1 MNSVIGHP
9 SHNRE
14 EKELNKME
22 NRTNYR
28 RTTRAADIMSKPVNT
43 AKDSKTEES
52 VPFRC
57 SGDITVHSKTGD
69 SGRTSYRMNLCK
81 EDKNTG
87 DPVFFTL
94 WVSFAKDAKTLC
106 GALPSNGKARIRV
119 NDAFLSVS
127 LADGNPVLVVM
138 SAEILKQ

>member
-1 MNSVIGHP
+1 
-9 SHNRE
+9 
-14 EKELNKME
+14 ME

-28 RTTRAADIMSKPVNT
+28 RTTRNNAT
-43 AKDSKTEES
+43 APQTGNAIPETKTES
-52 VPFRC
+52 AIPFRC
-57 SGDITVHSKTGD
+57 SGDITIHTKTGD

-94 WVSFAKDAKTLC
+94 WVSFVKDAKTLC

-138 SAEILKQ
+138 SAEILNK

>member
-1 MNSVIGHP
+1 
-9 SHNRE
+9 
-14 EKELNKME
+14 ME
-22 NRTNYR
+22 NRSNYR
-28 RTTRAADIMSKPVNT
+28 RTSRNT
-43 AKDSKTEES
+43 ATASQTGNAIPEAKTG

-57 SGDITVHSKTGD
+57 SGDITIHSKTGD

-81 EDKNTG
+81 EDQNTG
-87 DPVFFTL
+87 DPVFFTI

-127 LADGNPVLVVM
+127 LADGNPVLVIM
-138 SAEILKQ
+138 SAEILNQ

>member
-1 MNSVIGHP
+1 
-9 SHNRE
+9 
-14 EKELNKME
+14 ME

-28 RTTRAADIMSKPVNT
+28 RTTRNT
-43 AKDSKTEES
+43 AAAPETGNAIPEAKTAPL
-52 VPFRC
+52 PFHC

-119 NDAFLSVS
+119 NDSFLSVS
-127 LADGNPVLVVM
+127 LADGNPVLVIM
-138 SAEILKQ
+138 SAEILNK

>member
-1 MNSVIGHP
+1 
-9 SHNRE
+9 
-14 EKELNKME
+14 ME
-22 NRTNYR
+22 NNT
-28 RTTRAADIMSKPVNT
+28 T
-43 AKDSKTEES
+43 AKRKGMTSKSGVVRLIGNTLTETKADAAI
-52 VPFRC
+52 PFHC

-106 GALPSNGKARIRV
+106 GALPSNGKARIRI

-127 LADGNPVLVVM
+127 LADGNPVLVIL
-138 SAEILKQ
+138 SAEILSK

>member
-1 MNSVIGHP
+1 
-9 SHNRE
+9 
-14 EKELNKME
+14 ME

-28 RTTRAADIMSKPVNT
+28 RATRDTTETKTVNAVQEAKT
-43 AKDSKTEES
+43 AP

-57 SGDITVHSKTGD
+57 VGDITIHSKTGD
-69 SGRTSYRMNLCK
+69 SGRTYYRMALCN

-94 WVSFAKDAKTLC
+94 WVSFAKDAKPLC
-106 GALPSNGKARIRV
+106 GALPRNGKTRIRV

-127 LADGNPVLVVM
+127 LADGNPVLVVL
-138 SAEILKQ
+138 SAEILNK

>member
-1 MNSVIGHP
+1 
-9 SHNRE
+9 
-14 EKELNKME
+14 ME

-28 RTTRAADIMSKPVNT
+28 STTRNT
-43 AKDSKTEES
+43 ATVSQTRNAIQETKTESS

-57 SGDITVHSKTGD
+57 TGDITIHSKTGD

-87 DPVFFTL
+87 DLVFFTL

-119 NDAFLSVS
+119 NDACLSVS
-127 LADGNPVLVVM
+127 LADGNPVLVIL
-138 SAEILKQ
+138 SAEILDK

>member
-1 MNSVIGHP
+1 
-9 SHNRE
+9 
-14 EKELNKME
+14 ME

-28 RTTRAADIMSKPVNT
+28 RTARNT
-43 AKDSKTEES
+43 ATAPQTGNTIQETKTADS
-52 VPFRC
+52 VPFHC

-127 LADGNPVLVVM
+127 LADGNPVLVIM
-138 SAEILKQ
+138 SAELLNQ

>member
-1 MNSVIGHP
+1 
-9 SHNRE
+9 
-14 EKELNKME
+14 ME

-28 RTTRAADIMSKPVNT
+28 RATRNT
-43 AKDSKTEES
+43 ATAPQTGDTIPETKTGVSYPPYKPYDDES
-52 VPFRC
+52 IPFRC

-106 GALPSNGKARIRV
+106 GALPSNPCK
-119 NDAFLSVS
+119 
-127 LADGNPVLVVM
+127 
-138 SAEILKQ
+138 

>member
-1 MNSVIGHP
+1 
-9 SHNRE
+9 
-14 EKELNKME
+14 ME

-28 RTTRAADIMSKPVNT
+28 RATSNNSTVAQTGNT
-43 AKDSKTEES
+43 IPESKTAA
-52 VPFRC
+52 VPFHC

-69 SGRTSYRMNLCK
+69 SGRTSYRMSLCK

-106 GALPSNGKARIRV
+106 GALPCNGKARIRV

-127 LADGNPVLVVM
+127 LADGNPVLVIM
-138 SAEILKQ
+138 SAEILSK

>member
-1 MNSVIGHP
+1 
-9 SHNRE
+9 
-14 EKELNKME
+14 ME

-28 RTTRAADIMSKPVNT
+28 RTTRNTTTAPKTVNAAQET
-43 AKDSKTEES
+43 KTDTS

-127 LADGNPVLVVM
+127 LADGNPVLVIM
-138 SAEILKQ
+138 SAEILNQ

>member
-1 MNSVIGHP
+1 
-9 SHNRE
+9 
-14 EKELNKME
+14 ME

-28 RTTRAADIMSKPVNT
+28 RTDCNT
-43 AKDSKTEES
+43 ATAYQTGNTTTPAPHI
-52 VPFRC
+52 PFHC
-57 SGDITVHSKTGD
+57 SGDITVHSKTGG

-87 DPVFFTL
+87 DPVFFTI

-106 GALPSNGKARIRV
+106 VVLPRNGKARIRI

-127 LADGNPVLVVM
+127 LVDGNPVLVIL
-138 SAEILKQ
+138 SADILSK

>member
-1 MNSVIGHP
+1 
-9 SHNRE
+9 
-14 EKELNKME
+14 ME

-28 RTTRAADIMSKPVNT
+28 RTTRNT
-43 AKDSKTEES
+43 ATASQTGNAIQESKTGTS
-52 VPFRC
+52 VPFHC
-57 SGDITVHSKTGD
+57 SGDITIHSKTGD

-127 LADGNPVLVVM
+127 LADGSPVLVVM
-138 SAEILKQ
+138 SADILNQ

>member
-1 MNSVIGHP
+1 
-9 SHNRE
+9 
-14 EKELNKME
+14 ME

-28 RTTRAADIMSKPVNT
+28 RTPRNAATASQNCNTMPETKTGAARASTPCET
-43 AKDSKTEES
+43 ASL
-52 VPFRC
+52 PFRC
-57 SGDITVHSKTGD
+57 SGDITIHSKTGD

-106 GALPSNGKARIRV
+106 GELPSNGKARIRV

-127 LADGNPVLVVM
+127 LADGNPVLVIM

>member
-1 MNSVIGHP
+1 
-9 SHNRE
+9 
-14 EKELNKME
+14 ME

-28 RTTRAADIMSKPVNT
+28 RTTRNT
-43 AKDSKTEES
+43 PTASQTGNAIQEAKTEPG

-69 SGRTSYRMNLCK
+69 NGRTSYRVVLCK
-81 EDKNTG
+81 EDQNTG
-87 DPVFFTL
+87 DPVFFSL
-94 WVSFAKDAKTLC
+94 WINFAKDAKTLC
-106 GALPSNGKARIRV
+106 GALPSNGKTRVRV

-138 SAEILKQ
+138 SAEILNK

>member
-1 MNSVIGHP
+1 
-9 SHNRE
+9 
-14 EKELNKME
+14 ME
-22 NRTNYR
+22 NRTNFS
-28 RTTRAADIMSKPVNT
+28 RTARNT
-43 AKDSKTEES
+43 ATAPHTGNAIQEAKTDTA
-52 VPFRC
+52 VPFHC
-57 SGDITVHSKTGD
+57 SGDITVHTKTGD
-69 SGRTSYRMNLCK
+69 SGRTSYRINLCK

-127 LADGNPVLVVM
+127 LADGNPVLVIL
-138 SAEILKQ
+138 SAEILNK